1 MKAFDNFSAI
11 EDLSMDSG
19 FFNIT
24 SGASNLS
31 LQVANDARTAY
42 INNILGVYNQ
52 VKNLTA
58 TIEGTTGYSI
68 ASREP
73 EYDSYFNST
82 KLNEASTTT
91 LQTMFNAFG
100 EIKGKLDGGI
110 YLQNAGQSANMYAIQ
125 DFRNLAKQ
133 YYPNLK
139 VTFSFYG
146 DKAKNEVLNALPQE
160 YRDVFKEPF
169 FSENFSQQDKVDIHG
184 ELVGV
189 ALRNDL
195 SMNEKK
201 NLFMDIIKIYVPSL
215 PSSSSSSM
223 GSIDLSTTEEERAE
237 GATTDSKINIA
248 KYAIIGGVLVV
259 GGIATWLILRKK

>member
-1 MKAFDNFSAI
+1 MKQFDNFSAI

-19 FFNIT
+19 FFNII
-24 SGASNLS
+24 SGVTNAVADSN
-31 LQVANDARTAY
+31 ARIAY

-73 EYDSYFNST
+73 EYASYFNTT
-82 KLNEASTTT
+82 KLNEATTAT
-91 LQTMFNAFG
+91 LQAMSTAFG
-100 EIKGKLDGGI
+100 EIKGKIDGGI

-125 DFRNLAKQ
+125 DFRNLAQQ

-139 VTFSFYG
+139 VTWSFYG

-160 YRDVFKEPF
+160 YRDVFIEPF
-169 FSENFSQQDKVDIHG
+169 YSENFSQQDKVDANG
-184 ELVGV
+184 ELVGI

-195 SMNEKK
+195 SLNEKK
-201 NLFMDIIKIYVPSL
+201 NLFIDVIKIYVPTL
-215 PSSSSSSM
+215 PSSS
-223 GSIDLSTTEEERAE
+223 GSIDISTTEEERGA

-259 GGIATWLILRKK
+259 GGIATWLILKRK

>member
-1 MKAFDNFSAI
+1 MRKFDNFSAI
-11 EDLSMDSG
+11 EDLSMDSE
-19 FFNIT
+19 FFNISSAT
-24 SGASNLS
+24 QQV
-31 LQVANDARTAY
+31 LQNSMADVRATY

-73 EYDSYFNST
+73 EYADYFNNA
-82 KLNEASTTT
+82 KLNESTTAT
-91 LQTMFNAFG
+91 LQAMSNAFG
-100 EIKGKLDGGI
+100 EIKGKIDGGI

-139 VTFSFYG
+139 VTWSFYG

-160 YRDVFKEPF
+160 YRDVFIEPF
-169 FSENFSQQDKVDIHG
+169 YSENFSQQDKVDAYS
-184 ELVGV
+184 ELVV
-189 ALRNDL
+189 IALRNDL
-195 SMNEKK
+195 SLNEKK
-201 NLFMDIIKIYVPSL
+201 DLFKEVIQIYAPSL
-215 PSSSSSSM
+215 PSPSSTSSAD
-223 GSIDLSTTEEERAE
+223 ISTTEEERGA
-237 GATTDSKINIA
+237 GATTDSKLNIT

-259 GGIATWLILRKK
+259 GGIATWLILKRK

>member
-1 MKAFDNFSAI
+1 MKQFDNFSAI

-24 SGASNLS
+24 SGISNLS
-31 LQVANDARTAY
+31 SQVANENARTFY
-42 INNILGVYNQ
+42 INNIVGVYNQ
-52 VKNLTA
+52 VKDLFA
-58 TIEGTTGYSI
+58 TIEGKTGYSI

-73 EYDSYFNST
+73 EYASYFNNS
-82 KLNEASTTT
+82 KLNEASTST
-91 LQTMFNAFG
+91 LQTMFNDFR
-100 EIKGKLDGGI
+100 EIKGKIDGDI
-110 YLQNAGQSANMYAIQ
+110 YTQTCGQNANQCAINE
-125 DFRNLAKQ
+125 FRTLAQQ

-139 VTFSFYG
+139 VTFSFHG
-146 DKAKNEVLNALPQE
+146 DNAKNEVINSLSQE
-160 YRDVFKEPF
+160 YIDVFKEPF
-169 FSENFSQQDKVDIHG
+169 YSENFSQQDKVDING
-184 ELVGV
+184 ELIGV

-195 SMNEKK
+195 SLNEKK

-215 PSSSSSSM
+215 PSSS
-223 GSIDLSTTEEERAE
+223 GSIDLLTTEEERAE